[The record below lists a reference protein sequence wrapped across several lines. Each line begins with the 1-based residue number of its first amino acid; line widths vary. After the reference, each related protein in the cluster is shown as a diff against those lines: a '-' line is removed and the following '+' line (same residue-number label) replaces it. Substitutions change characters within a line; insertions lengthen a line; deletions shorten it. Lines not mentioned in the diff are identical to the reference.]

1 MAAAISSSS
10 SIWRSR
16 SVQVAESQ
24 ISAKAFM
31 PTIVAVFFQVCVVP
45 QGSGDQNAALTVRL
59 ALHSVGIQ
67 QRQRPGLG
75 VGQLVHI
82 LGHLVP
88 LGLGVNGQ
96 AVLGADG
103 DVKPVS
109 QCLPHIGGNHQPALG
124 VNGVIG
130 LAHESGHSGA
140 LLPYFLG
147 FRGPMWHRYPHLPHF
162 SPPHTLSISDFKG
175 DCKYFFPTQTL
186 ENRPLFAKSQE

>member
-31 PTIVAVFFQVCVVP
+31 PTIVADFF
-45 QGSGDQNAALTVRL
+45 
-59 ALHSVGIQ
+59 
-67 QRQRPGLG
+67 G
-75 VGQLVHI
+75 VGKLVHI
-82 LGHLVP
+82 LGHLLP
-88 LGLGVNGQ
+88 LGLGIDGQ

-103 DVKPVS
+103 DIKPVS
-109 QCLPHIGGNHQPALG
+109 QCFPHIGGDHQPALG

-140 LLPYFLG
+140 LLSYFLG
-147 FRGPMWHRYPHLPHF
+147 FRGPMWHCYSHLPHF